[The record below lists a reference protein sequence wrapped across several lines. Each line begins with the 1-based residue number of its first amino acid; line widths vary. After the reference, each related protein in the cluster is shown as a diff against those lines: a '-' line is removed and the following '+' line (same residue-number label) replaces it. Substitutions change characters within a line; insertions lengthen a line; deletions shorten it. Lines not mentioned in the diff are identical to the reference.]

1 MTDMPFIGSAQ
12 AFFQPETP
20 DFPQQMTQAKM
31 EQAAQAIAENDRV
44 TCRWCFER
52 FDVELQ
58 VRSIRERGYLRTNLF
73 MIDHGREVVCCDAC
87 WQGAIGARV
96 LIQGRV
102 VPGDPNAIDNPLL
115 RMTTART
122 A

>member
-1 MTDMPFIGSAQ
+1 MSDPITNSGQM
-12 AFFQPETP
+12 FFRNDTQERGPEQPTHERI
-20 DFPQQMTQAKM
+20 
-31 EQAAQAIAENDRV
+31 EQIAAAIAENDRV

-58 VRSIRERGYLRTNLF
+58 VRSIRERGYLRSNLF
-73 MIDHGREVVCCDAC
+73 MLDQGREVVCCSEC

-102 VPGDPNAIDNPLL
+102 VPGDPNVIDNPLL
-115 RMTTART
+115 LTIGK
-122 A
+122 